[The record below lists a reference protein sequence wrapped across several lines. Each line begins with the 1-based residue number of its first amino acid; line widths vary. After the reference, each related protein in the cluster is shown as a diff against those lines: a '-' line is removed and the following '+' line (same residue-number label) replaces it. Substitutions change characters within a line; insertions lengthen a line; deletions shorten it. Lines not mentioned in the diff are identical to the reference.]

1 MSTIYALSTA
11 PGKAGLAVIR
21 VSGPEAF
28 AVAER
33 VAGHRPEDRS
43 MSLRTFRALDGS
55 VIDRGLLLSFPAPGS
70 FTGENII
77 EFQCHGSIAVVK
89 AMLAALGQ
97 IPDLRAAEPGE
108 FTRRALENDRLD
120 LVQVEALSDL
130 IDAETDLQRRQAMSV
145 LSGKLSDRIA
155 IWRSDLIKALS
166 LIEAVIDFADEEV
179 PDDTWTEAE
188 TLLIKTRDDL
198 RNIAQSAQSSDRF
211 RHGFSVVI
219 LGPPNAGKS
228 TLLNALT
235 GRETAITSAIPGTTR
250 DVVETF
256 LDWNGLPI
264 ILRDTAG
271 LRETSDE
278 VESIGVARAKS
289 AAETADLRIYLLPPD
304 ADPQIPPR
312 PQDLLV
318 GPKADLGGSRDLNVS
333 GLTGEGV
340 DELIDAV
347 AGRLRPVDLGQTWLL
362 RDRYRDAIAAA
373 AEDLDQAIT
382 GRDRLD
388 GEEIIAES
396 IRSAIFR
403 LDRLIGRVVPD
414 DVLDDIFSSFCI
426 GK

>member
-21 VSGPEAF
+21 VSGPVAF
-28 AVAER
+28 AAAEHIT
-33 VAGHRPEDRS
+33 GHRPSDRS
-43 MSLRTFRALDGS
+43 MALRTFRVPDGS
-55 VIDRGLLLSFPAPGS
+55 VIDQGLLLSFPAPGS
-70 FTGENII
+70 FTGENIV

-89 AMLAALGQ
+89 AMLATLDRM
-97 IPDLRAAEPGE
+97 PDLRAAEPGE

-145 LSGKLSDRIA
+145 LSGQLSDKIA
-155 IWRSDLIKALS
+155 TWRADLIKALS
-166 LIEAVIDFADEEV
+166 LIEAVIDFSEEDV
-179 PDDTWTEAE
+179 PEDTWSEAKA
-188 TLLIKTRDDL
+188 LLSKTHDDL
-198 RNIAQSAQSSDRF
+198 KSIAQSAQSSDRL
-211 RHGFSVVI
+211 RHGYSVVI

-256 LDWNGLPI
+256 LDWKGLPI

-271 LRETSDE
+271 LRDTDDE
-278 VESIGVARAKS
+278 VESIGVARARN
-289 AAETADLRIYLLPPD
+289 AADTADLRIYLLPEG

-312 PQDLLV
+312 PQDLIV

-340 DELIDAV
+340 EQLIAV
-347 AGRLRPVDLGQTWLL
+347 VAERLRPVDLGQTWLL

-373 AEDLDQAIT
+373 AADLDDAIT
-382 GRDRLD
+382 GRDGLD